1 MRLCTR
7 QARPSTRSPTS
18 DPWELSPCRRGKTR
32 RGAAIGSRRRR
43 APRQRLALASLRAA
57 APASLAPL
65 REASAVALAAALA
78 RFAVLLQSPE
88 RLLDVV
94 GDFIDSA
101 TNETARDS
109 RRR

>member
-1 MRLCTR
+1 M
-7 QARPSTRSPTS
+7 RPSDLVGDERHDNGLRS
-18 DPWELSPCRRGKTR
+18 
-32 RGAAIGSRRRR
+32 
-43 APRQRLALASLRAA
+43 RLFVQLL
-57 APASLAPL
+57 PASLAPL